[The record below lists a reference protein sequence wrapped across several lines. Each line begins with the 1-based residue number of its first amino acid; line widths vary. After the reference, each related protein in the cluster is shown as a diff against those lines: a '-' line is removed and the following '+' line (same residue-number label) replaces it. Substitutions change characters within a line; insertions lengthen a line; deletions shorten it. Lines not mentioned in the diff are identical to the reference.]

1 MQDQL
6 VAVMDLI
13 EHFGVAMDFGE
24 QLPRCHR
31 HANLRNGETGSSRRQ
46 QSTPERLQAT
56 RSDCG
61 NEYGFG
67 KLIVDSSLQSE
78 ELVRGKPVDSVE
90 DAQDG
95 LPPGSDVDEDAFDA
109 PSLFGPCRVRQV
121 DYVQQQVRLTDLL
134 ECRAKRRNEVVRQL
148 ANESDGVGQ
157 KYRVR
162 VVEAHLPC
170 ERIERRKEPVLD
182 AHGIRPR

>member
-31 HANLRNGETGSSRRQ
+31 HANLRNGETGSSLRQ

-67 KLIVDSSLQSE
+67 NLIVDSSLLSDVILIWYSYD
-78 ELVRGKPVDSVE
+78 LVD
-90 DAQDG
+90 DDQDG
-95 LPPGSDVDEDAFDA
+95 LS
-109 PSLFGPCRVRQV
+109 
-121 DYVQQQVRLTDLL
+121 T
-134 ECRAKRRNEVVRQL
+134 
-148 ANESDGVGQ
+148 
-157 KYRVR
+157 
-162 VVEAHLPC
+162 
-170 ERIERRKEPVLD
+170 
-182 AHGIRPR
+182 